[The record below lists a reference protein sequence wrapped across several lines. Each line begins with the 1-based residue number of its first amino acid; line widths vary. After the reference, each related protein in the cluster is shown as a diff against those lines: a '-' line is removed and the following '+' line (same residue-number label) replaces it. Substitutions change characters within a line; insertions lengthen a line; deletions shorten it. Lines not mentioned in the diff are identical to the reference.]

1 MLRQQKIKIQLYLEF
16 WLFQN
21 WSQELCNLR
30 NVPQANFHEVTIFLD
45 VEGEERVLG
54 SSGSLC
60 MKGTLSIRKSTRA
73 TYSLLPPP
81 RIYRHFGVVAI
92 FHSLST
98 FPGPIYLIR
107 EVYLQP
113 ARLDAVVYVLHLCHS
128 ENTETVFLNLL
139 LVSFVKFMS
148 TLWIYHAPQFSVCT
162 IVHST
167 GMKCKVSKCWDKI

>member
-1 MLRQQKIKIQLYLEF
+1 MSYDSESWLMMIFTDQMVSCSQELLRCDHSGLLKLKKVDDQNSQRNWVVGAQAAKIKIQLYLEF

-81 RIYRHFGVVAI
+81 RIYRHWSMWSPTNLSDLRSLPSTRLTWRCCICSA
-92 FHSLST
+92 SLS
-98 FPGPIYLIR
+98 
-107 EVYLQP
+107 
-113 ARLDAVVYVLHLCHS
+113 
-128 ENTETVFLNLL
+128 
-139 LVSFVKFMS
+139 
-148 TLWIYHAPQFSVCT
+148 LWKHRNCIS
-162 IVHST
+162 
-167 GMKCKVSKCWDKI
+167 

>member
-1 MLRQQKIKIQLYLEF
+1 M
-16 WLFQN
+16 
-21 WSQELCNLR
+21 
-30 NVPQANFHEVTIFLD
+30 PIFLD
-45 VEGEERVLG
+45 VEGEERVPG
-54 SSGSLC
+54 SGGSLC
-60 MKGTLSIRKSTRA
+60 MKGTLSIEKVPELHIH
-73 TYSLLPPP
+73 YYPHP

-113 ARLDAVVYVLHLCHS
+113 ARLDAVVYVLHLRHS

-148 TLWIYHAPQFSVCT
+148 TL
-162 IVHST
+162 
-167 GMKCKVSKCWDKI
+167 